1 MPRSRERLTLESGP
15 VLNLA
20 KIIPK
25 GMGKPGAHIR
35 SVWTFPS
42 GEVVRIEARLNVEH
56 GSLTLSFEGR
66 QQSFSLASQA
76 RHFGGQQW
84 YVSCPSTGRKVRVL
98 FRPLGA
104 PYFASRHAWGRRAA
118 YASQFLDPVGRA
130 WRKKAKIK
138 ARLIGDK
145 DPDQWDLP
153 PKPKRMRLRTY
164 ERWEARFDQAEDA
177 LDEHLCRVA
186 ARLLNR

>member
-1 MPRSRERLTLESGP
+1 MVRDLPNHREAGSSALSSLGSA
-15 VLNLA
+15 VL
-20 KIIPK
+20 
-25 GMGKPGAHIR
+25 
-35 SVWTFPS
+35 
-42 GEVVRIEARLNVEH
+42 
-56 GSLTLSFEGR
+56 
-66 QQSFSLASQA
+66 
-76 RHFGGQQW
+76 
-84 YVSCPSTGRKVRVL
+84 
-98 FRPLGA
+98 
-104 PYFASRHAWGRRAA
+104 SRHAWGPRAA

-138 ARLIGDK
+138 ARLIGDE
-145 DPDQWDLP
+145 DLDEWDLP